1 MPRRTKRITIA
12 EKNRDQGK
20 TFVLTEMPADQA
32 EWWATRALLALT
44 NAGADLPA
52 GVSANA
58 GMAGVAAAGI
68 QALSQLRAETVK
80 PLMDE
85 MFGCVAYEHDP
96 SHPLQPIFAGEA
108 SQIEEVSTR
117 IRLREELLEL
127 HLGFSIRGAAS
138 TSASASPASSRA
150 A

>member
-1 MPRRTKRITIA
+1 MARRIEHLTIA
-12 EKNRDQGK
+12 EKNRDEGK

-44 NAGADLPA
+44 NAGADLPNS
-52 GVSANA
+52 GS
-58 GMAGVAAAGI
+58 GMAGLAAAGFS
-68 QALSQLRAETVK
+68 ALTQLKAETLK

-85 MFGCVAYEHDP
+85 MFECVKYEHNP
-96 SHPLQPIFAGEA
+96 KHPLQPILAGEA

-117 IRLREELLEL
+117 LKIREHLFEL
-127 HLGFSIRGAAS
+127 HTGFSLRGAAS
-138 TSASASPASSRA
+138 TSDSAPLPVSSRA